1 MEPILEG
8 NQDRDTG
15 GNRSAEHSVSLLG
28 SRYLA
33 AGRLEKRLGRGGGR
47 GDSFDCIQESGG
59 CGVLASETR
68 EYRGK
73 RVVSYNGVVPPLSL
87 SLFLFSSP
95 SISPVRRGSRDKSA
109 GRFSRRIHRVS
120 YTPTPPLGH
129 PSPFLSSCR
138 PSQLPF
144 ARPPTPSDPYI

>member
-33 AGRLEKRLGRGGGR
+33 AGRLEKRLGRGGGG

-87 SLFLFSSP
+87 SLSFL
-95 SISPVRRGSRDKSA
+95 IPVDLPCSERESR
-109 GRFSRRIHRVS
+109 
-120 YTPTPPLGH
+120 
-129 PSPFLSSCR
+129 
-138 PSQLPF
+138 
-144 ARPPTPSDPYI
+144 